1 MELLKMEHKKLWR
14 RKIVR
19 ISTLL
24 CFIYIVVFGGILNY
38 QWIAFGSDSG
48 FVTGFGNHFDGYQ
61 NIRNAQ
67 AYAKKW
73 GGEINDETLQA
84 MAADY
89 QRLAETDE
97 TSYTDSYKLESWIGT
112 LWPELKDPEEWRR
125 MVDYIAPEKLTGF
138 YERRDKALEDF
149 LEVMGQTGAER
160 EYLLKMDE
168 KVEEPYSY
176 QWAEGWSN
184 LLGSM
189 VAELGQVAALAI
201 AVALST
207 LFAGEWHDRTASLV
221 LTTRNGWRELA
232 YAKIGTGILF
242 AVELILLLMVPSVIL
257 QLFFLGISGWD
268 MPIQC
273 IKLIAVAPLNMLQ
286 AEIYEYAFALFGA
299 IAFSAVVMGI
309 SAAVRNNFVAV
320 LCSAGV
326 LYVPMAF
333 SGYLPFWAQKALDL
347 LPLAGSPADIFR
359 TNTFCVF
366 GHYIWSPWL
375 LVTVPPL
382 IGLCC
387 APFAVRRWAKR
398 MKV

>member
-24 CFIYIVVFGGILNY
+24 CFIYIVVFGGVLCY
-38 QWIAFGSDSG
+38 QWIIFGSSG
-48 FVTGFGNHFDGYQ
+48 GVMTGFGNHFDGYQ
-61 NIRNAQ
+61 NIRDAQ

-73 GGEINDETLQA
+73 GGEINDEALQA

-89 QRLAETDE
+89 QRLAEVDE
-97 TSYTDSYKLESWIGT
+97 TSYTDWQKLEDWVEE
-112 LWPELKDPEEWRR
+112 LWPELKDPEEWRL
-125 MVDYIAPEKLTGF
+125 VIDYADPEKLTGF
-138 YERRDKALEDF
+138 YERREKALEDF

-176 QWAEGWSN
+176 QWIEGWSN

-189 VAELGQVAALAI
+189 VADLGKVAALAI

-207 LFAGEWHDRTASLV
+207 LFAGEWHDRTGPLV

-242 AVELILLLMVPSVIL
+242 ALELILLLMVPSVIL
-257 QLFFLGISGWD
+257 QLFFMGISGWD

-286 AEIYEYAFALFGA
+286 AEIYEYAYAFIGAL
-299 IAFSAVVMGI
+299 AFSVVVMFL
-309 SAAVRNNFVAV
+309 SATVKNNFVAV
-320 LCSAGV
+320 LCSAAF

-333 SGYLPFWAQKALDL
+333 SPYLPFWAQKALDL
-347 LPLAGSPADIFR
+347 LPLAGSPTDIFR
-359 TNTFCVF
+359 TTTFCVF
-366 GHYIWSPWL
+366 GHYIWSPYL

-382 IGLCC
+382 LGFGCVPL
-387 APFAVRRWAKR
+387 AVRRWAKR